1 MKDKPKIINKLKKI
15 LSDLSLTNT
24 NICANILINSK
35 KWGINMTIY
44 KLMDILKKV
53 NHTDMNIARLRELKD
68 FTDEEIDFIFSATN
82 KREVIQLLKNTDFRN
97 QPKETQKKLIEL
109 IGNSTKDNIILFY
122 AIDVATDK
130 TAINSG
136 HIIEII
142 EIIFQLTNT
151 DKIRMISAI
160 ATNQI
165 ATRNED
171 MLKVIKM
178 IAESNLN
185 EDILTYAEMLIKN
198 EYAYRA
204 GNLLES
210 ITAILNAKNEN
221 EARSIWS
228 NKINEGLDTN
238 LLDALDKKQIDSINF
253 WDLLI
258 EDYQTAINLLMLAKF
273 PKSLIFREINVEN
286 REEYENLMNKYYL
299 ENIKMTSSETV
310 AKSINEELSPS
321 IKVRRK

>member
-1 MKDKPKIINKLKKI
+1 
-15 LSDLSLTNT
+15 
-24 NICANILINSK
+24 
-35 KWGINMTIY
+35 MTIY

-68 FTDEEIDFIFSATN
+68 FTDEEIDFILSATN

-185 EDILTYAEMLIKN
+185 EEILTYAEMLIKN